1 MIQQLNA
8 KVDEVFSSL
17 SNCLDLYDKNQS
29 ELIKELEERMNNQ
42 IVNIS
47 ATVQQSPS
55 KKQEELEAIEARLAD
70 ALEKMKTTLT
80 EEHDK
85 ELKVL
90 DDGLQTLK

>member
-1 MIQQLNA
+1 
-8 KVDEVFSSL
+8 
-17 SNCLDLYDKNQS
+17 
-29 ELIKELEERMNNQ
+29 MNNQ

-55 KKQEELEAIEARLAD
+55 KKQEELEAIEARLTD

-90 DDGLQTLK
+90 DDSLQTLK